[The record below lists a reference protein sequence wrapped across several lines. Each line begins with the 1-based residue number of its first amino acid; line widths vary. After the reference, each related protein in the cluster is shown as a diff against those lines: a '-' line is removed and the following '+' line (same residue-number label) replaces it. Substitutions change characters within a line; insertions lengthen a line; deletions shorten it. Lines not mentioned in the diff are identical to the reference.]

1 MRRRG
6 NIWVWLIGIPI
17 ILWAIAHWG
26 FHYYVKYQLDKA
38 ILQAAPKATI
48 HYQDLNTSLSGKI
61 DVLGIDV
68 VPTGMEQG
76 IFIRSVHVSGP
87 DALSYLV
94 RQIPALGESG
104 PPERLTVVINGIE
117 LDISG
122 DKAAQLDSLAERTG
136 YKKIDGTQRDLC
148 RTAGGASFSQFQEL
162 GFEKVQ
168 GDMKFGYQYAST
180 GKKLYG
186 DFDLDIKDMQR
197 VTMSATLNNVPA
209 LDAQQMLGVSLARL
223 KVTYDYDPEF
233 GQKVVE
239 YCAEKRNLTPEQFKL
254 LMMDDMI
261 REIEKNGVVLGVG
274 LKTALKDF
282 LANWGTLLVE
292 ISPPRPVGMFELMQ
306 LPREQI
312 AEKLGLQLAVNDH
325 LVTDLSFRVLEGIS
339 LIRRNAGVGE
349 KSKPLP
355 PRIEYTWEY
364 HKVAAGRLANYLDH
378 KVIIKEHD
386 GRVHKG
392 KLIDVAGGRVS
403 IQQRVS
409 GGKFTAH
416 LLSSNIAS
424 AQVRVRVKVQQPKSA
439 PEQAVPQKADTG
451 NTQAAAEQG

>member
-26 FHYYVKYQLDKA
+26 FHYYVKYQLDAA

-48 HYQDLNTSLSGKI
+48 HYQDLNTSLGGNI

-76 IFIRSVHVSGP
+76 IFIRSAHVSGP

-104 PPERLTVVINGIE
+104 PPKRLTVVINGIE

-122 DKAAQLDSLAERTG
+122 DKAGKLDSLAERSG
-136 YKKIDGTQRDLC
+136 YEKIDGTQRDLC
-148 RTAGGASFSQFQEL
+148 HVGGGASFSQFQEL
-162 GFEKVQ
+162 GFDKVQ
-168 GDMKFGYQYAST
+168 GDMKFGYQYAPV
-180 GKKLYG
+180 GKKLYA
-186 DFDLDIKDMQR
+186 DVDLDLKGMQH

-209 LDAQQMLGVSLARL
+209 LDAQQVLGILLARL
-223 KVTYDYDPEF
+223 KVTYDYAPEF
-233 GQKVVE
+233 GKKVVE
-239 YCAEKRNLTPEQFKL
+239 YCAQKRNLTPEQFKL

-261 REIEKNGVVLGVG
+261 REIEKNGLVLGVG

-312 AEKLGLQLAVNDH
+312 AEKLGLQLVVNDQ

-339 LIRRNAGVGE
+339 LIRRNSGAGE
-349 KSKPLP
+349 KTKPSP

-378 KVIIKEHD
+378 KVIIREHD
-386 GRVHKG
+386 GRVHEG

-424 AQVRVRVKVQQPKSA
+424 AQVRVRVRVQQPKSA
-439 PEQAVPQKADTG
+439 PEQAVPQKTDTG
-451 NTQAAAEQG
+451 NTQTAAEQG